1 MKNWYNIE
9 TALEEIIDDYERMN
23 HVISMFQDEK
33 VRFQG
38 LKKVGKQKGIALE
51 LGSGPGNFT
60 KLLKPNIEG
69 TLICLDYSERMLSV
83 AQDRIK
89 LTDISFIRGVFEAL
103 PFREDTIS
111 FIGSAYALR
120 DSSDKI
126 KALQEVGR
134 ILRRGS
140 RLLVIDIGKPDK
152 PIIRVSLSFY
162 LKHFVPVIGGLATRY
177 RFRNPWSLLHETYKA
192 LPINQNLKR
201 AMEDIIGATD
211 LQELYLGCIIIAIA
225 QKA

>member
-1 MKNWYNIE
+1 MKNWHSIE
-9 TALEEIIDDYERMN
+9 TALEEIIDDYERIN
-23 HVISMFQDEK
+23 HIISMFQDEK

-51 LGSGPGNFT
+51 LGSGPGNFS
-60 KLLKPNIEG
+60 KMLKPNIEG
-69 TLICLDYSERMLSV
+69 LLICLDYSERMLSV

-89 LTDISFIRGVFEAL
+89 LKDINFIRGVFESL

-126 KALQEVGR
+126 KVLQEVGR

-140 RLLVIDIGKPDK
+140 RFLVIDIGKPDK
-152 PIIRVSLSFY
+152 PIIRASFSFY
-162 LKHFVPVIGGLATRY
+162 LKHFVPIISGLVTRY
-177 RFRNPWSLLHETYKA
+177 SFRNPWSLLHETYKA
-192 LPINQNLKR
+192 LPINKKLER
-201 AMEDIIGATD
+201 AMQDNIGTAE
-211 LQELYLGCIIIAIA
+211 LEELYLGCIIIAIA
-225 QKA
+225 EKA